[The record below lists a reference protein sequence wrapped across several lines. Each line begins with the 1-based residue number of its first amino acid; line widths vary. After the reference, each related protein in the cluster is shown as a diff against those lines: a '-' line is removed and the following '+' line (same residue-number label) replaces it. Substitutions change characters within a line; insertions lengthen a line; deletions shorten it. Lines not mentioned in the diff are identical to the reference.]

1 MDNHEQVLLSIRQI
15 IRAIDLRSKK
25 LNKEFGL
32 TSPQLLLMRTIQH
45 SPNLTIRQLSKDT
58 NMSQAT
64 ATSILDRLE
73 KRELVERQRD
83 TVDKRKVHVLITT
96 KGNTILKQAPK
107 LLNEDFVNKFK
118 SLEPWEQ
125 TLIMSSLQRV
135 SEMMNRS
142 SVNDDNPSFS
152 IDPDSSHHS

>member
-1 MDNHEQVLLSIRQI
+1 MESHEKVLLSIRQI

-32 TSPQLLLMRTIQH
+32 TSPQLLLMRTVQH
-45 SPNLTIRQLSKDT
+45 SPKLTIRQLSKET

-73 KRELVERQRD
+73 NRELIERQRD
-83 TVDKRKVHVLITT
+83 VVDKRKVHVLITT
-96 KGNTILKQAPK
+96 KGKTILNQAPK
-107 LLNEDFVNKFK
+107 LLNEDFVNQFED
-118 SLEPWEQ
+118 LESWEQ
-125 TLIMSSLQRV
+125 TLIVSSLQRV

-142 SVNDDNPSFS
+142 SVSDDTLSLN
-152 IDPDSSHHS
+152 IDSKRSRQ